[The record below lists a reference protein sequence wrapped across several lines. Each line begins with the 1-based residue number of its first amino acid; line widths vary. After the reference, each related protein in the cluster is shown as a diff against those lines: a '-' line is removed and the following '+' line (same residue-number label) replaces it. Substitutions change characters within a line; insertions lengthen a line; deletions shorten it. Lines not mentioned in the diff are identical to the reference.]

1 MSRWCESGRRTNN
14 SVFNTRVTYDFVND
28 TSTILPQDKPDRNN
42 RFILLFNE
50 YVPGG
55 KFVSRAPHIW
65 AWLDLLTLILQN
77 LIQSSLG
84 VTHHLSQVD
93 SCRGDS
99 LNFNLKIKLSY
110 FSRRTTFIKIM
121 ICII

>member
-1 MSRWCESGRRTNN
+1 MIKCAKLLGLHQCQGGVNLAEGRTIQCLIRELLRTL
-14 SVFNTRVTYDFVND
+14 SM
-28 TSTILPQDKPDRNN
+28 ILLLPQDKPDWNN

-77 LIQSSLG
+77 
-84 VTHHLSQVD
+84 
-93 SCRGDS
+93 
-99 LNFNLKIKLSY
+99 
-110 FSRRTTFIKIM
+110 
-121 ICII
+121 

>member
-1 MSRWCESGRRTNN
+1 MIKSAKLLGLHQCQGGVNLAEGRTIQCLIRELLTTL
-14 SVFNTRVTYDFVND
+14 SM
-28 TSTILPQDKPDRNN
+28 ILPQDKPDRNN

-77 LIQSSLG
+77 
-84 VTHHLSQVD
+84 
-93 SCRGDS
+93 
-99 LNFNLKIKLSY
+99 
-110 FSRRTTFIKIM
+110 
-121 ICII
+121 